1 MADKIMF
8 KNKINTSV
16 QVGDEL
22 WYSDVSGAS
31 PTPPQLLGMIEA
43 KGDTW
48 VQIDPQF
55 GILGQQPSST
65 NLITNSD
72 FSSQQFGP
80 NIAPTNGTFD
90 NDISS
95 WSLTG
100 ANDIAYHAT
109 DDPNS
114 NGEDSVGNTLDGS
127 SRMYIDAAGY
137 PVDGAV
143 RQDFDTHGITGDDS
157 YNNGY
162 GGTAYQL
169 TLSYQLNP
177 DSNGDY
183 QGIIMKSNNHTS
195 IDGGQYDG
203 LNSNDGTL
211 QSFTKTCV
219 WLTSSDDSTPPYIL
233 FYGLG
238 SAVNGSFGYIDNI
251 EIREKYDFD
260 DWYTDS
266 DGSWDIKT
274 STYTNHGNR
283 ATKIIGEIGYLRQD
297 YATPLIEGEEYT
309 LTMYIRGD
317 LPSDGDIKIVNTA
330 SSSPVDV
337 TVTITPGT
345 NNDATGTA
353 TWIQGPVNTDTLNI
367 YGAEDQKQYFIDNIT
382 LHKTSFD
389 LNVAFGGTTP
399 DNLFF
404 MFKKPSDQNIA
415 SLNGYYAEAT
425 LTNNSS
431 EKRELFMIG
440 SEITM
445 SSK

>member
-1 MADKIMF
+1 
-8 KNKINTSV
+8 
-16 QVGDEL
+16 
-22 WYSDVSGAS
+22 
-31 PTPPQLLGMIEA
+31 
-43 KGDTW
+43 
-48 VQIDPQF
+48 
-55 GILGQQPSST
+55 
-65 NLITNSD
+65 
-72 FSSQQFGP
+72 
-80 NIAPTNGTFD
+80 
-90 NDISS
+90 
-95 WSLTG
+95 
-100 ANDIAYHAT
+100 
-109 DDPNS
+109 
-114 NGEDSVGNTLDGS
+114 
-127 SRMYIDAAGY
+127 
-137 PVDGAV
+137 
-143 RQDFDTHGITGDDS
+143 
-157 YNNGY
+157 
-162 GGTAYQL
+162 
-169 TLSYQLNP
+169 
-177 DSNGDY
+177 
-183 QGIIMKSNNHTS
+183 
-195 IDGGQYDG
+195 
-203 LNSNDGTL
+203 L